1 MEERPPY
8 GRQFGLEE
16 NTFVDSLM
24 SLGAF
29 IVLMAILFAVPDPGK
44 SVAAKAAELRQA
56 A

>member
-1 MEERPPY
+1 
-8 GRQFGLEE
+8 
-16 NTFVDSLM
+16 M

-44 SVAAKAAELRQA
+44 SVAKAAELRQA